1 MEPPESMQTELS
13 KWNNGSGIDLES
25 WVGCSGN
32 FSLAVGYIT
41 VFWPEFV
48 ELEGYIVRAGT
59 LESSIRSFE
68 AREQIQRKTVELVI
82 NHLHI
87 ADIQYYGCDDISK
100 DKLVILGNTLKEIY
114 ESKLKWQFPSKP
126 CTVEFYIPDDDQDF
140 QEYQISFWQNSN
152 EVAHV

>member
-1 MEPPESMQTELS
+1 M
-13 KWNNGSGIDLES
+13 
-25 WVGCSGN
+25 
-32 FSLAVGYIT
+32 
-41 VFWPEFV
+41 FWPEFV